1 MDKSTLTTHQ
11 KALQIN
17 LDSQK
22 YGTFAEIGGGQEVV
36 RWFFKV
42 GGAAGTVAK
51 SISAYDMTVSDAIY
65 GPTERYVCQE
75 RLSRMLD
82 HEYDLLIDR
91 LEVKR
96 GKNTQF
102 FVFADT
108 VTIQGYQQRMDCHGW
123 MGIRFQD
130 NPMGKWND
138 VIIHVRFLEQERL
151 QQQETLGIL
160 GVNLIYG
167 AFYYNQDLV
176 LFIESLMDNIA
187 PGKIEIDLIDTS
199 GHLFEKIDLRL
210 LNLQLLV
217 SGLTPVILFTPNG
230 KAVQPSDLLYKK
242 AILIERGR
250 FEPVTNLNMEMME
263 VARAKFLQEPEIAD
277 AAKLEIMEITTRNL
291 LTEMGTIDK
300 ENFIQRI
307 ELLCALKQH
316 VLISNYAEFYE
327 ISTYLNRFTKN
338 LIGLVLGIPLLQEL
352 FNEKYYSYVE
362 GGILEAMGRLFKKKI
377 KLYVY
382 PTFDPQTSKLITA
395 ENLEIKGP
403 IKHIYNYLLESNH
416 LIPLHPINPPL
427 KSFSPKEVT
436 EYIKSGDPR
445 WKELVPIRV
454 VEIIRE
460 KKYFGYKEL
469 EEASSNH

>member
-1 MDKSTLTTHQ
+1 MDKSNPTTHH

-75 RLSRMLD
+75 RLLKMLD

-91 LEVKR
+91 LQVKR
-96 GKNTQF
+96 GKSTHF

-108 VTIQGYQQRMDCHGW
+108 VTIQGYQQRIDCHGW
-123 MGIRFQD
+123 LGVRFQ
-130 NPMGKWND
+130 NEPMSKCND
-138 VIIHVRFLEQERL
+138 IIIHVRFLEQDRL

-160 GVNLIYG
+160 GVNLIYA
-167 AFYYNQDLV
+167 AFYYNQDPAL
-176 LFIESLMDNIA
+176 LIESLMDNIA
-187 PGKIEIDLIDTS
+187 PGKIEVDLIEAT
-199 GHLFEKIDLRL
+199 GPLFNGFDLRL
-210 LNLQLLV
+210 LNLQLIV
-217 SGLTPVILFTPNG
+217 SGLSQVILFTPTG
-230 KAVQPSDLLYKK
+230 KTAQPSDLLYKK

-263 VARAKFLQEPEIAD
+263 VARTKFLQEPEIAEVP
-277 AAKLEIMEITTRNL
+277 KIELMEITTRNL
-291 LTEMGTIDK
+291 LSDGGTIDK

-307 ELLCALKQH
+307 DLLCALKQH

-327 ISTYLNRFTKN
+327 ISTYLSRFTKN
-338 LIGLVLGIPLLQEL
+338 LIGLVLGIPLLEEL

-362 GGILEAMGRLFKKKI
+362 GGILEAMGRLFKRKI

-382 PTFDPQTSKLITA
+382 PTFDQQTNQLITA
-395 ENLEIKGP
+395 DNLQIKGP
-403 IKHIYNYLLESNH
+403 IKHIYNYLLETNQVV
-416 LIPLHPINPPL
+416 PLHPLRPPP
-427 KSFSPKEVT
+427 KSFSPKEVA
-436 EYIKSGDPR
+436 EYIKKGDPK
-445 WKELVPIRV
+445 WKEFVPVRAI
-454 VEIIRE
+454 EIIQE
-460 KKYFGYKEL
+460 KKYFGYSQEV
-469 EEASSNH
+469 SSSH